1 MQSTYKNNVN
11 QSMYLDYIMKQLFS
25 GYNLWC
31 SVILRNKRFV
41 PLHQYCPKYVHSAQ
55 YGCLL

>member
-1 MQSTYKNNVN
+1 MQIIYKNKVN
-11 QSMYLDYIMKQLFS
+11 QSMSLEYIMTQLFS
-25 GYNLWC
+25 GYNLRR

-55 YGCLL
+55 YGSLL